1 MIGLYQSFKIYIR
14 FITPCMISFIASV
27 QSREVYR
34 QEVDFRAGRGVGR
47 MGLVTKGYRVS
58 F

>member
-1 MIGLYQSFKIYIR
+1 
-14 FITPCMISFIASV
+14 MISFIASV

-34 QEVDFRAGRGVGR
+34 QEVDFRVGRGVGR

>member
-1 MIGLYQSFKIYIR
+1 MV
-14 FITPCMISFIASV
+14 SFIANV

-34 QEVDFRAGRGVGR
+34 QDVDFRAGRGVGR
-47 MGLVTKGYRVS
+47 MGVVAQGYRVS

>member
-1 MIGLYQSFKIYIR
+1 
-14 FITPCMISFIASV
+14 MISFIASV